1 MMILLVLDIIILK
14 KKKKINSQYE
24 INLEEVGPRFEMK
37 PYQILLGTVDQPDS
51 NKEWALRPFM
61 RTAKNKKNL

>member
-1 MMILLVLDIIILK
+1 
-14 KKKKINSQYE
+14 
-24 INLEEVGPRFEMK
+24 MK

-61 RTAKNKKNL
+61 RTAKNKKNLLIFIIFFLIY